1 MQNDCSNFKIP
12 SFERQN
18 AYNFDENKD
27 ELETYRELNAI
38 HEEIEKCRLRN
49 M

>member
-1 MQNDCSNFKIP
+1 MQNNCLDFKIP
-12 SFERQN
+12 SFEKREL
-18 AYNFDENKD
+18 YVFDENKD